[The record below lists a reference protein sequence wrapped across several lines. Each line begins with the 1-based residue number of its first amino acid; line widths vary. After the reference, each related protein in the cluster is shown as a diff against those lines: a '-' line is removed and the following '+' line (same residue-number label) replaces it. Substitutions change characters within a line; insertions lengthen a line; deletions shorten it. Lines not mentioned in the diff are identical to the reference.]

1 MKKQKKLLR
10 WVGIFFAVML
20 VLTFLSRAADSL
32 SIAQV
37 TLAKPQNQAV
47 VHTVTGTGKVE
58 GTKER
63 AVFAPAGKRISQ
75 VLVKEGQSVKKGDT
89 LLILSAGDLKKAV
102 TEKED
107 EVSQLSGKV
116 QDLAS
121 GNAVQD
127 QKDQSTLQRAREDVN
142 TAVHNGDASVAD
154 AQRELD
160 AARQKLSDHDN
171 ASQQFTDGGE
181 DNSERQALLD
191 DIRSKEENL
200 NQVIRSRNKDVTD
213 ANRALED
220 ALQPKASDSSLTDAE
235 TQLAR
240 SQEELEELQKLVK
253 RKGAVKASADGV
265 GKSVSVQTGSQT
277 TEDAAVVLYE
287 TKGKLYLTGTIPKE
301 DAKYAEA
308 GIHVTVTDS
317 SGKEIQGE
325 CTLVSISDNNE
336 DPALKNAVIEIPE
349 DSMVFGSSGEFTIE
363 KESGPYDCCV
373 PLTAIHEENN
383 STFVYVEDTEN
394 SVYGTVFVARKVTV
408 NVQDKNETLAALKN
422 GALSSKQKVVTD
434 SDREIIDGSRIRVAE
449 DS

>member
-1 MKKQKKLLR
+1 M
-10 WVGIFFAVML
+10 
-20 VLTFLSRAADSL
+20 
-32 SIAQV
+32 
-37 TLAKPQNQAV
+37 
-47 VHTVTGTGKVE
+47 
-58 GTKER
+58 
-63 AVFAPAGKRISQ
+63 
-75 VLVKEGQSVKKGDT
+75 
-89 LLILSAGDLKKAV
+89 
-102 TEKED
+102 
-107 EVSQLSGKV
+107 SQLSGKV

-265 GKSVSVQTGSQT
+265 VKVCPFRQGPGQQRMRPLFFMRQRENFILPEPSQR
-277 TEDAAVVLYE
+277 
-287 TKGKLYLTGTIPKE
+287 KM
-301 DAKYAEA
+301 
-308 GIHVTVTDS
+308 
-317 SGKEIQGE
+317 Q
-325 CTLVSISDNNE
+325 N
-336 DPALKNAVIEIPE
+336 
-349 DSMVFGSSGEFTIE
+349 MRRREFM
-363 KESGPYDCCV
+363 
-373 PLTAIHEENN
+373 
-383 STFVYVEDTEN
+383 
-394 SVYGTVFVARKVTV
+394 
-408 NVQDKNETLAALKN
+408 
-422 GALSSKQKVVTD
+422 
-434 SDREIIDGSRIRVAE
+434 
-449 DS
+449 